1 MVSSFFNKHE
11 FSGIEKWRPNPHQ
24 AVAEMK
30 LHKPQTN
37 VMQIYVSPDSLV
49 LILF

>member
-1 MVSSFFNKHE
+1 MVSSFLDKHE
-11 FSGIEKWRPNPHQ
+11 FSGKWRPNPHQ
-24 AVAEMK
+24 AVAEVK
-30 LHKPQTN
+30 LHKPQIN